1 MAFCGYDRFTGEYC
15 GGGGVGAGGDITL
28 GTNGQVTVSNLNIS
42 SVNNFNQVI
51 NNNGGDQDYV
61 LAGTGRSSG
70 LTDYQVLSAQYPT
83 EVTDPSMVNNYE
95 AMANKDPATL
105 TGWKKEFGVIDFV
118 ETQTEEEGEFHASNG
133 VMAPYFAA
141 VSDRRLKTDI
151 QPISEALDKLRKLTG
166 YRYKLAEVG
175 GQDSA
180 GVMAQEVREVLPEA
194 VVGSD
199 DSKLAV
205 NYNALMPLLIE
216 SIKELHDKV
225 ATRQS

>member
-1 MAFCGYDRFTGEYC
+1 M
-15 GGGGVGAGGDITL
+15 
-28 GTNGQVTVSNLNIS
+28 TVSNLNIS

-83 EVTDPSMVNNYE
+83 EVTDLRMVNNYE

-141 VSDRRLKTDI
+141 VSDRRLRTSNPSRKPWRNCASSRATGTSWQRLGGKT
-151 QPISEALDKLRKLTG
+151 ARG
-166 YRYKLAEVG
+166 
-175 GQDSA
+175 
-180 GVMAQEVREVLPEA
+180 
-194 VVGSD
+194 
-199 DSKLAV
+199 
-205 NYNALMPLLIE
+205 
-216 SIKELHDKV
+216 
-225 ATRQS
+225 